1 MAKDQPASV
10 KDAVFKL
17 QLFLLEGIQNED
29 QLFAAGSLMSRSDYE
44 DVVTE
49 RYITNICGYPVCSNP
64 LPSESDRPR
73 KGRYRISLKEHK
85 VYDLHE
91 TYKYCSSTCVINSK
105 SFAGSLQDK
114 RCSVL
119 DTKKL
124 NEILRLFGNMDVC
137 PDKKVGKPEELGLS
151 GLTIQEKTET
161 STGDV
166 PLEQWIGPSNAIEG
180 YVPKQRDRDSKGSS
194 RMNIRK
200 GSKASHGKLS
210 SGKNLIFNEMDF
222 TSTIITQD
230 EYNVSKLPFDQ
241 KETNSDF
248 KIKTL
253 EMNCQ
258 NLENQLENL
267 KSSSHSLNI
276 NSERNLEQPIG
287 VSDKLVRDGDHK
299 IQELSSSFKSDLN
312 ISMSGVEKE
321 PNAKEINGSSEIMP
335 ISSVEQLGKSG
346 VKNYDPVS
354 EGQCEVEQNESR
366 EKLLRQNEGNSKV
379 ATHGNTSASNLNAAN
394 AEEKLVEKETRL
406 SKSKLKSSLKTSGEK
421 KLSRSV
427 TWADKKTDSS
437 GSKSLCEFE
446 EYRDIKE
453 SSVGST
459 HVDDD
464 ETILCH
470 ASAEACAIALSQA
483 SEAVASGGSDATEAV
498 SDAGVIIS
506 PSPQN
511 PGEEQTV
518 EKVDAIE
525 KDSVSLKWPRK
536 PGISD
541 NDLFD
546 LEDSWYDPPPEGF
559 SLTLSPFAMMWNAL
573 FSWTT
578 SSSLAFIYGRD
589 ESFHE
594 EYQTVN
600 GREYPCKV
608 VLADGRSSEIKQA
621 LSSCLA
627 RALPGLVADLRLPT
641 PISTLEKGMERLL
654 DTMSFKDALPAF
666 RMRQWQVIGLL
677 FIEALSVCK
686 IPALIPYITDRRIFL
701 PKVLD
706 GSQIGTEEYEY
717 LKDLIMPLGRA
728 PHFSAQSGA

>member
-49 RYITNICGYPVCSNP
+49 RYIINICGYPICSNP

-119 DTKKL
+119 DPKKL

-137 PDKKVGKPEELGLS
+137 PDNKVGKPEELGLS

-166 PLEQWIGPSNAIEG
+166 SLEQWIGPSNAIEG

-194 RMNIRK
+194 RMNIKK
-200 GSKASHGKLS
+200 GPTASHGKLS
-210 SGKNLIFNEMDF
+210 SGKNLIINEMEF

-253 EMNCQ
+253 EMNFQ

-267 KSSSHSLNI
+267 KSSSHTLNI

-321 PNAKEINGSSEIMP
+321 PNAKEINKSSEIMP

-437 GSKSLCEFE
+437 GK
-446 EYRDIKE
+446 
-453 SSVGST
+453 
-459 HVDDD
+459 
-464 ETILCH
+464 
-470 ASAEACAIALSQA
+470 ACAIALSQA
-483 SEAVASGGSDATEAV
+483 SEVVASGGSDATEAV
-498 SDAGVIIS
+498 SDAGVIIL

-518 EKVDAIE
+518 EEVDAIE

-536 PGISD
+536 LGISD

-654 DTMSFKDALPAF
+654 DTMSFKDPLPAF
-666 RMRQWQVIGLL
+666 RMRQWQVVGLL

-686 IPALIPYITDRRIFL
+686 IPAIIPYITDRRIFL

-706 GSQIGTEEYEY
+706 GSQIGMEEFEY
-717 LKDLIMPLGRA
+717 LKDLIIPLGRA